1 MSGELGPQLCTQC
14 PSDAGWQAV
23 ESETTGWGTEGN
35 LTMVRLAC
43 GHMFLLHT
51 NYDGS

>member
-1 MSGELGPQLCTQC
+1 MTLGPQLCTQC
-14 PSDAGWQAV
+14 PAGTEPLAV
-23 ESETTGWGTEGN
+23 ESATTGWGKEGDM
-35 LTMVRLAC
+35 TMYRLVC